1 MGDKSGRR
9 GRIVAGGMLRVET
22 PLEDYTKEFGLHVKR
37 EDLSCPK
44 PGPAFSKT
52 RGVYA
57 HIVSRPESLIGAL
70 DTYHS
75 QAGHAVARACQILGK
90 QCITYYPEYKH
101 EPGCRP
107 PQRRAEELGAELVG
121 LKAGRSAILF
131 HQAKRDCG
139 ARGGYMMSN
148 ALKLQE
154 SVEETAKEVPD
165 QHFDFVI
172 IPISSGTIAAG
183 VIRGFRDKGIHPTY
197 LIHLGYSRSV
207 EAVLKYLLSKTG
219 LCEQDFKWQVIY

>member
-1 MGDKSGRR
+1 
-9 GRIVAGGMLRVET
+9 
-22 PLEDYTKEFGLHVKR
+22 
-37 EDLSCPK
+37 
-44 PGPAFSKT
+44 
-52 RGVYA
+52 
-57 HIVSRPESLIGAL
+57 
-70 DTYHS
+70 
-75 QAGHAVARACQILGK
+75 
-90 QCITYYPEYKH
+90 
-101 EPGCRP
+101 
-107 PQRRAEELGAELVG
+107 
-121 LKAGRSAILF
+121 
-131 HQAKRDCG
+131 
-139 ARGGYMMSN
+139 MMSN

-219 LCEQDFKWQVIY
+219 LCEQDFKWQVIDEKYQYRDKARPGPNPPWPCNPYYDLKAFRWWVGIGREVFGSLGKKTLFWNIG